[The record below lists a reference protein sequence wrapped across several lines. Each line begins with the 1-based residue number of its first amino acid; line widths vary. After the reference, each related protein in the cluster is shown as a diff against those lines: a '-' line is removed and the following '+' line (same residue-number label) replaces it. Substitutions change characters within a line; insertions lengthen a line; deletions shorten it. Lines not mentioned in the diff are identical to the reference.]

1 MPSLFTEASKTVLG
15 TQKTLEE
22 KKVNWDQERQV
33 TPGHKAK
40 QFVSLISQQMVQC
53 YSRYTVTFTESRPY
67 DLPPCLQKYL
77 QSIPKDWS
85 LVSQLRSTLIKII
98 NL

>member
-15 TQKTLEE
+15 TQKTLKE

-53 YSRYTVTFTESRPY
+53 YSRYTVTFTEYVHMIS
-67 DLPPCLQKYL
+67 LP
-77 QSIPKDWS
+77 
-85 LVSQLRSTLIKII
+85 VSKNTY
-98 NL
+98 NLSPRTGL